1 MAKIYTAIPTPF
13 QADGEID
20 FDLLQNLIS
29 WQQDAQVDGLLIC
42 GTNGEFPSLSF
53 DEVQSIF
60 RFVSEMREEEFEI
73 IAGTGRNSLKETI
86 ALCKFAEELADLAL
100 IVPPYY
106 FKDVDLTGLYNYFK
120 NILEETTIPIILYNI
135 PKNSGVEISIQL
147 IAKLQKYD
155 NFIGVKDSSGQIKNT
170 ENFINSCPNISVF
183 AGSDALIFPS
193 FGLGAKGAISAL
205 AALFPKEILEIRDYF
220 NNGENSAAQA
230 AQEKVLEIREI
241 IKQFPNRA
249 AIKYGLSL
257 LGFNLSFVRPPL
269 ADLTPQ
275 QQIELK
281 KKLEPFV
288 SG

>member
-20 FDLLQNLIS
+20 FDLLAELIS
-29 WQQDAQVDGLLIC
+29 WQQKAQIDGLLIC

-60 RFVSEMREEEFEI
+60 RRVSELQKGKLEI
-73 IAGTGRNSLKETI
+73 IAGTGRTSLKETI
-86 ALCKFAEELADLAL
+86 ALCKSAEDLADFAL

-106 FKDVDLTGLYNYFK
+106 FKDVDLVGLYNYFK
-120 NILEETTIPIILYNI
+120 KILEATTLPVILYNI
-135 PKNSGVEISIQL
+135 PKNSGVEISVPL
-147 IAKLQKYD
+147 ITKLQKYP
-155 NFIGVKDSSGQIKNT
+155 NFMGVKDSSGQIKNT
-170 ENFINSCPNISVF
+170 ENFIKSSPNLSVF
-183 AGSDALIFPS
+183 AGSDALIFQS

-205 AALFPKEILEIRDYF
+205 AALFPKEVLEIRDYF
-220 NNGENSAAQA
+220 NKGDNSSAKG
-230 AQEKVLEIREI
+230 AQEKVLKIREI

-257 LGFNLSFVRPPL
+257 LGFKLCFVRPPL

-275 QQIELK
+275 QQNELK
-281 KKLEPFV
+281 GKLEPFI

>member
-20 FDLLQNLIS
+20 FDLLADLVN
-29 WQQDAQVDGLLIC
+29 WQRDMQVDGLLIC
-42 GTNGEFPSLSF
+42 GTNGEFSSLSF
-53 DEVQSIF
+53 DEVQSIL
-60 RFVSEMREEEFEI
+60 RYVSEMKEGEFEI
-73 IAGTGRNSLKETI
+73 IAGTGRPSLKETV
-86 ALCKFAEELADLAL
+86 ALCKFAEELADSAL

-120 NILEETTIPIILYNI
+120 YILEETRIPIILYNI
-135 PKNSGVEISIQL
+135 PKNSGVEIPIQL
-147 IAKLQKYD
+147 LTKLQKYG
-155 NFIGVKDSSGQIKNT
+155 NFKGVKDSSGQIKNT
-170 ENFINSCPNISVF
+170 ENFINSCPNLSVY
-183 AGSDALIFPS
+183 AGSDALIFSS

-205 AALFPKEILEIRDYF
+205 AALFPKEVLEIRDNF
-220 NNGENSAAQA
+220 NDGEISAAQA
-230 AQEKVLEIREI
+230 AQEKVLEIRDI

-257 LGFNLSFVRPPL
+257 VGFSSSFVRPPL
-269 ADLTPQ
+269 TDLTPS

-281 KKLEPFV
+281 GKLEPFI